1 MTISSLNQLYL
12 IARWQ
17 CLFYIWL
24 KWGWRIVPHLYCLY
38 SPFCKK
44 GKQNS
49 ENTHLIFYI
58 AKIYDVLDDNGIAF
72 SSRSYAVSWK
82 WKHKHPREKIKVD
95 KGKDIIINKFFSS
108 SSFSCQLFTIMES
121 FLYILY
127 IWRHNTYPFD
137 RRVQL

>member
-1 MTISSLNQLYL
+1 MAIFTLNMIKRRLMDCTISL
-12 IARWQ
+12 ILVFAILQKR
-17 CLFYIWL
+17 
-24 KWGWRIVPHLYCLY
+24 
-38 SPFCKK
+38 
-44 GKQNS
+44 QNTP
-49 ENTHLIFYI
+49 ENTHLIFYF

-82 WKHKHPREKIKVD
+82 WKHKHPREKIKAD
-95 KGKDIIINKFFSS
+95 KGKDIIINKFYSS

-127 IWRHNTYPFD
+127 IWRHNTYPFN

>member
-1 MTISSLNQLYL
+1 MFGTYRAIN
-12 IARWQ
+12 IIR
-17 CLFYIWL
+17 L
-24 KWGWRIVPHLYCLY
+24 KWGWRTVPHLYCLY

-82 WKHKHPREKIKVD
+82 WKHKHPREKIKAD
-95 KGKDIIINKFFSS
+95 KGKDIIINKFYSS
-108 SSFSCQLFTIMES
+108 SSFLVSCLRLWKVFFIYYIYEDTIHTHSIEGYNCNAVM
-121 FLYILY
+121 
-127 IWRHNTYPFD
+127 
-137 RRVQL
+137 